1 MMLFNANLTALLIIV
16 LLSEL
21 IFHLGENS
29 LGRCHG
35 ESWIDLETVDV
46 LLDIT
51 IDFGLGYE

>member
-1 MMLFNANLTALLIIV
+1 MMLFNLYNFLIIV

-35 ESWIDLETVDV
+35 ESWIDLKTVDV
-46 LLDIT
+46 LLDISS
-51 IDFGLGYE
+51 DFGLGYE